1 LDDMS
6 ETATKPQ
13 LAVSELAEAMP
24 LTAAWVRELR
34 LKWGSE
40 YVTGLIRRAMAGER
54 NCFYAIEAGH
64 FLGTPFDW
72 EPKGQLLVSMSVLTG
87 AKFVAA
93 ILDKDN
99 TVRLQISA
107 PSPEAAK

>member
-6 ETATKPQ
+6 ETAATKAPAA
-13 LAVSELAEAMP
+13 LDMAKAMP
-24 LTAAWVRELR
+24 LTAAWVRDLR
-34 LKWGSE
+34 QRWGND

-54 NCFYAIEAGH
+54 NCFYAIENGH
-64 FLGTPFDW
+64 FAGTPFDW

-99 TVRLQISA
+99 TVRLQLSVPA
-107 PSPEAAK
+107 EVAK